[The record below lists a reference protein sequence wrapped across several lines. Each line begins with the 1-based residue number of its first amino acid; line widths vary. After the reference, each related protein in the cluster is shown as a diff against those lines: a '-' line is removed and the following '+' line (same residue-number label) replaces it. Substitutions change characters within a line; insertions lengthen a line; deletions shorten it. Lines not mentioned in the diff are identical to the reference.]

1 MVKQFRDTSI
11 GQEIIEDFSKQN
23 HLRNC
28 FDTPVNNNIQDLIL
42 FLYLL
47 SNLNL
52 FDKFFSLT
60 PVLSLLSQRCYLVQT
75 DEQLHSQNIAVHQKS

>member
-1 MVKQFRDTSI
+1 MVKQFCDTTI
-11 GQEIIEDFSKQN
+11 GQEIIEDFSK
-23 HLRNC
+23 RNPPKEPPP
-28 FDTPVNNNIQDLIL
+28 PVNNNIQDLIL

-60 PVLSLLSQRCYLVQT
+60 PVISVLSQRCYLVQT